1 MKDWHWV
8 IVFASIL
15 ITPFLPAL
23 MKAKC
28 PACKK
33 RKLNNLDT
41 LRSYEENEE
50 NEKVYYTFHRCAACQ
65 TCFKQRN
72 SAPLE
77 ASTFEEYEKLA
88 REAQERQPVV
98 Q

>member
-28 PACKK
+28 PSCKK

-50 NEKVYYTFHRCAACQ
+50 DEKIYFTFHRCSACQ
-65 TCFKQRN
+65 TCFKQQN
-72 SAPLE
+72 SGPLE
-77 ASTFEEYEKLA
+77 TTTFEEYEKLA
-88 REAQERQPVV
+88 REAKERQPVT